1 MGIKFSVR
9 KQGVLDIYRLICL
22 ATEEMMKELKDEN
35 ERKYLL
41 QCSSD
46 LSSRIMKY
54 EKDLKQKEVWE
65 CDLCGEKEI
74 NLSGEHQELIK
85 KGWFCTRIRS
95 SKIPNI
101 KTEAITEGT
110 EFSNIVI
117 SDIHISPVFC
127 PICKLD
133 ILKTLKLHEETGWG

>member
-101 KTEAITEGT
+101 
-110 EFSNIVI
+110 SYNRRNR
-117 SDIHISPVFC
+117 
-127 PICKLD
+127 
-133 ILKTLKLHEETGWG
+133 ILKYSYFGYPYFTSFLSYL